1 MALFSSRFIFWLC
14 TMPLVGWYCL
24 SNYAGIVTDCVA
36 ITQLYVTENAM
47 DAFNLKNKIKI
58 HIKPRY
64 GHFYDTARRK
74 L

>member
-1 MALFSSRFIFWLC
+1 
-14 TMPLVGWYCL
+14 MPLVGWYRL

-64 GHFYDTARRK
+64 GHF
-74 L
+74 